1 MAAKRAAL
9 RAEADLNSEKVGAV
23 MKKEV
28 VVVFATRFVGDV
40 LRLKTERGWCSAIS
54 VDGRNTL
61 MIAEN
66 SKTTHYRVKKKC
78 KIGRFVQL
86 STCHVDGLGYL
97 DPGQVVEV
105 LESKNDP
112 ETTALRHRI
121 APIEDGSEAWISDID
136 IDATATPD
144 PYCVVETFNQPR
156 GKEMKKL
163 AKYKTPKP
171 DRAQT
176 AVVDDN
182 LTPVWEHNF
191 ILDIV
196 PSTRKILVHV
206 HNDSASSTMGEAEFE
221 LLSSS
226 LVKGIPGPVLCGS
239 CIEGGE
245 VRLGKEATDIK
256 VQLVTPTDKKGQGGA
271 PAGTVVLRLAYN
283 EIVPEAVLLE
293 KLAEYD
299 GDVVAGMLTE
309 ERKRVKWSFKAS
321 NNKESR
327 AWLSAMR
334 WLAEG
339 FLRCELD

>member
-1 MAAKRAAL
+1 ML
-9 RAEADLNSEKVGAV
+9 LEAS
-23 MKKEV
+23 
-28 VVVFATRFVGDV
+28 
-40 LRLKTERGWCSAIS
+40 
-54 VDGRNTL
+54 
-61 MIAEN
+61 
-66 SKTTHYRVKKKC
+66 
-78 KIGRFVQL
+78 
-86 STCHVDGLGYL
+86 
-97 DPGQVVEV
+97 
-105 LESKNDP
+105 
-112 ETTALRHRI
+112 
-121 APIEDGSEAWISDID
+121 
-136 IDATATPD
+136 
-144 PYCVVETFNQPR
+144 
-156 GKEMKKL
+156 
-163 AKYKTPKP
+163 
-171 DRAQT
+171 
-176 AVVDDN
+176 
-182 LTPVWEHNF
+182 
-191 ILDIV
+191 
-196 PSTRKILVHV
+196 
-206 HNDSASSTMGEAEFE
+206 E

-226 LVKGIPGPVLCGS
+226 LVKGIPGPVLRGS